1 MELYYG
7 ALALIFSESFSD
19 VKLAK
24 TCCVVGLSPVGI
36 LREVNLTAEK
46 KQYAIPC
53 ADRPRGWDISLL
65 ACLQPASSV
74 CVVPH
79 TTLAPDLK
87 DSTVEYAHKI
97 ERR

>member
-19 VKLAK
+19 LKLAK

-46 KQYAIPC
+46 
-53 ADRPRGWDISLL
+53 SN
-65 ACLQPASSV
+65 
-74 CVVPH
+74 
-79 TTLAPDLK
+79 T
-87 DSTVEYAHKI
+87 
-97 ERR
+97 